1 MENTELQNKHSRELL
16 DAIYKNAQMGVD
28 GIKNIMPAV
37 EDGRMKRALS
47 KQEKKY
53 NDIAQSACQKALPY
67 ELELKEINIF
77 TKGMSYTS
85 IKLKSMMDKTTS
97 HLADMLVQGTTM
109 GITDVIK
116 KQGENPLANEDI
128 ISLAKDLQHA
138 EEEFVDT
145 LKTFLAK

>member
-1 MENTELQNKHSRELL
+1 MENTELQTKHSVTLL
-16 DAIYKNAQMGVD
+16 DAIYKNAHMGVD
-28 GIKNIMPAV
+28 GIKNILPAV
-37 EDGRMKRALS
+37 EDGKMKRALT
-47 KQEKKY
+47 KQEQKY
-53 NDIAQSACQKALPY
+53 SEIVQSASQKALPY
-67 ELELKEINIF
+67 EAELKELNIF

-85 IKLKSMMDKTTS
+85 IKLKSMMDKSTS

-116 KQGENPLANEDI
+116 KQGENQLASEDI
-128 ISLAKDLQHA
+128 IQLAKDLQRA